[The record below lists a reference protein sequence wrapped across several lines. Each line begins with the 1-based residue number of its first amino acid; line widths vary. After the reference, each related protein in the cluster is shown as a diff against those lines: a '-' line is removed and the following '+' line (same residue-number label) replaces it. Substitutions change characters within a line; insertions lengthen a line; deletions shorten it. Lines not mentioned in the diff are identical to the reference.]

1 MVKTMGIN
9 ISIDSKVFNSI
20 YIKHQLKNNNRYQ
33 IYFGGSSSGK
43 SFSLA
48 QRTVLDVLSG
58 NRNYLIVR
66 NVQSTIKRSC
76 LNEITKAISNLRMS
90 EYFEVNK
97 TDMII
102 TCKLNKKQILFCGLD
117 DVEKIKS
124 ITPIDGV
131 ITDIWVEEAT
141 ETDYKAV
148 KQLDKRLRGRSKVT
162 KRLTLSFNP
171 ILKDHWLYS
180 SYFDIWEDDK
190 KYVEKNNVSIL
201 KTTYKDNKFLTKD
214 DIAALENETDKY
226 YYEVYTLGN
235 WGVLGAVIFRNW
247 KVQDFTD
254 IEGAFDK
261 YRHGVDWGFA
271 DDPFAYIKSHLDK
284 TRKKL
289 YICDE
294 IEAVGLLNDE
304 SAPKVKEKAG
314 ESRVTCDS
322 AEPKSIAE
330 YKKLRVNAK
339 AAKKGPGSIEYG
351 IKFLQGLEIIIH
363 PRCQNFKT
371 EISKYKY
378 KEDKN
383 GNVLPIPVDKDNH
396 LIDALRYSLEDDMT
410 NSKIGVGSKSKLG
423 IR

>member
-1 MVKTMGIN
+1 MAIN
-9 ISIDSKVFNSI
+9 IEIDSKVFNPI
-20 YIKHQLKNNNRYQ
+20 YYKHQFQNNNRYQ

-48 QRTVLDVLSG
+48 QRTVLDVLNG
-58 NRNYLIVR
+58 KRNYLIVR

-76 LNEITKAISNLRMS
+76 LNEITKAISAFKVN

-141 ETDYKAV
+141 ETEYKAV
-148 KQLDKRLRGRSKVT
+148 KQLDKRLRGRSEVT

-171 ILKDHWLYS
+171 ILKDHWLYTE
-180 SYFDIWEDDK
+180 YFDIWEDDK
-190 KYVEKNNVSIL
+190 QYVEKSNVSIL

-214 DIAALENETDKY
+214 DIEALENETDKY

-235 WGVLGAVIFRNW
+235 WGVLGAVIFKNW
-247 KVQDFTD
+247 KVLDFSD
-254 IEGAFDK
+254 IEKTFDNH
-261 YRHGVDWGFA
+261 RHGIDWGFA
-271 DDPFAYIKSHLDK
+271 DDPFAYIKSHYDK
-284 TRKKL
+284 TRKKI

-294 IEAVGLLNDE
+294 IEAVGLLNEE
-304 SAPKVKEKAG
+304 SAPMVKDKAG
-314 ESRVTCDS
+314 SSKVTCDN
-322 AEPKSIAE
+322 AEPKSVSD
-330 YKKLRVNAK
+330 YKRLRVNAK
-339 AAKKGPGSIEYG
+339 AAKKGPGSVEFG

-363 PRCQNFKT
+363 PRCQNFKN
-371 EISKYKY
+371 EVSKYKY

-396 LIDALRYSLEDDMT
+396 LIDALRYSLEDDMVKR
-410 NSKIGVGSKSKLG
+410 KIKVSDKSILG
-423 IR
+423 MR

>member
-1 MVKTMGIN
+1 MAIN
-9 ISIDSKVFNSI
+9 LDIDPKVFNPI
-20 YIKHQLKNNNRYQ
+20 YLKHQLKNNNRYQ

-48 QRTVLDVLSG
+48 QRTVLDVFNG
-58 NRNYLIVR
+58 KRNYLVVR

-76 LNEITKAISNLRMS
+76 LNEITKAISNFNLS
-90 EYFEVNK
+90 EYFDVNK

-102 TCKLNKKQILFCGLD
+102 TCNINQKQILFCGLD
-117 DVEKIKS
+117 DVEKVKS

-141 ETDYKAV
+141 ECEYKDI
-148 KQLDKRLRGRSKVT
+148 KQLDKRLRGRSDVV
-162 KRLTLSFNP
+162 KRLTMSFNP
-171 ILKDHWLYS
+171 ILKDHWLYTE
-180 SYFDIWEDDK
+180 YFDIWEDNK
-190 KYVEKNNVSIL
+190 QYIEKNNISIL
-201 KTTYKDNKFLTKD
+201 KTTYKDNKFLTTD

-235 WGVLGAVIFRNW
+235 WGVLGAVIFKNW
-247 KVQDFTD
+247 KVEDFTE
-254 IEGAFDK
+254 IENIFDN

-271 DDPFAYIKSHLDK
+271 EDPFAYIKSHYDK

-294 IEAVGLLNDE
+294 IEAVGLLNKD
-304 SAPKVKEKAG
+304 SAPLVRKKAG
-314 ESRVTCDS
+314 NSKVTCDS
-322 AEPKSIAE
+322 AEPKSISD
-330 YKKLRVNAK
+330 YKTLRINAK
-339 AAKKGPGSIEYG
+339 AAKKGPGSIEFG
-351 IKFLQGLEIIIH
+351 IKFLQGLEIIVH
-363 PRCQNFKT
+363 PRCKNFKN

-396 LIDALRYSLEDDMT
+396 LLDALRYSLEDDMT
-410 NSKIGVGSKSKLG
+410 QNKVKVSNKSKLG
-423 IR
+423 LR

>member
-1 MVKTMGIN
+1 MGIN
-9 ISIDSKVFNSI
+9 LNINSNIFNPI
-20 YIKHQLKNNNRYQ
+20 YLKYQLKNNNRYQ

-48 QRTVLDVLSG
+48 QRTVLDIING

-76 LNEITKAISNLRMS
+76 LNEITKAISNLKVS

-102 TCKLNKKQILFCGLD
+102 TCKINQKQILFCGLD

-141 ETDYKAV
+141 ECEYKAI

-171 ILKDHWLYS
+171 ILKDHWLYNE
-180 SYFDIWEDDK
+180 YFDIWEDDK
-190 KYVEKNNVSIL
+190 QYVEKNNVSIL
-201 KTTYKDNKFLTKD
+201 KTTYKDNKFLTED
-214 DIAALENETDKY
+214 DIAALENETDQY

-235 WGVLGAVIFRNW
+235 WGVLGAVIFKNW
-247 KVQDFTD
+247 KVQDFSD
-254 IEGAFDK
+254 IESTFDN

-271 DDPFAYIKSHLDK
+271 DDPFAYIKSHVDK
-284 TRKKL
+284 TRKIL

-294 IEAVGLLNDE
+294 IEAIGLLNEE

-314 ESRVTCDS
+314 NSRVTCDS
-322 AEPKSIAE
+322 AEPKSVAE

-351 IKFLQGLEIIIH
+351 IKFLQGLKIIIH
-363 PRCQNFKT
+363 PRCQNFKN

-383 GNVLPIPVDKDNH
+383 GNILPIPVDKDNH
-396 LIDALRYSLEDDMT
+396 LIDALRYSLEDDM
-410 NSKIGVGSKSKLG
+410 NVSSMSVLK
-423 IR
+423 

>member
-1 MVKTMGIN
+1 MGIN
-9 ISIDSKVFNSI
+9 LNINSKVFNPI
-20 YIKHQLKNNNRYQ
+20 YLKHQLKNNNRYQ

-48 QRTVLDVLSG
+48 QRTVLDVLNG
-58 NRNYLIVR
+58 ERNYLIVR
-66 NVQSTIKRSC
+66 NVQSTIKRSV
-76 LNEITKAISNLRMS
+76 LNEITKAISNLHMS

-141 ETDYKAV
+141 ETEYKSV

-180 SYFDIWEDDK
+180 EYFDIWEDNK
-190 KYVEKNNVSIL
+190 QYVEKNNVSIL

-214 DIAALENETDKY
+214 DIEALENETDKY

-235 WGVLGAVIFRNW
+235 WGVLGAVIFKNW
-247 KVQDFTD
+247 KVQDFND
-254 IEGAFDK
+254 IEETFDN

-271 DDPFAYIKSHLDK
+271 DDPFAYIKSHYDK
-284 TRKKL
+284 TRKRL

-294 IEAVGLLNDE
+294 IEAVGLLNEE
-304 SAPKVKEKAG
+304 SAPMVKEKAG
-314 ESRVTCDS
+314 SSKVTCDS
-322 AEPKSIAE
+322 SEPKSVSDF
-330 YKKLRVNAK
+330 KRLKVNAK
-339 AAKKGPGSIEYG
+339 AAKKGPGSIEFG
-351 IKFLQGLEIIIH
+351 IKFLQGLEIIIS
-363 PRCQNFKT
+363 PKCQNFKN

-383 GNVLPIPVDKDNH
+383 GIVLPIPIDKDNH
-396 LIDALRYSLEDDMT
+396 LLDALRYSLEDDME
-410 NSKIGVGSKSKLG
+410 NKKVKVHSKAKLG
-423 IR
+423 LR

>member
-1 MVKTMGIN
+1 MAIN
-9 ISIDSKVFNSI
+9 LNIDSKIFNPI
-20 YIKHQLKNNNRYQ
+20 YFKYQLKNNNRYQ
-33 IYFGGSSSGK
+33 IYYGGSSSGK

-48 QRTVLDVLSG
+48 QRTVLDVLNG

-66 NVQSTIKRSC
+66 NVQSTIKRSV
-76 LNEITKAISNLRMS
+76 LNEITKAISNLKMS
-90 EYFEVNK
+90 EYFDVNK

-102 TCKLNKKQILFCGLD
+102 TCNLNKKQILFCGLD

-171 ILKDHWLYS
+171 ILKDHWLYKE
-180 SYFDIWEDDK
+180 YFDIWEDDK
-190 KYVEKNNVSIL
+190 QYVEKDNVSIL

-214 DIAALENETDKY
+214 DIAALENETDPY

-235 WGVLGAVIFRNW
+235 WGVLGAVIFKNW
-247 KVQDFTD
+247 KVQDFSD
-254 IEGAFDK
+254 IEPTFNN

-294 IEAVGLLNDE
+294 IEAVGLLNEE
-304 SAPKVKEKAG
+304 SAPLVREKAKS
-314 ESRVTCDS
+314 SRVICDS
-322 AEPKSIAE
+322 AEPKSISD
-330 YKKLRVNAK
+330 YKRLRVNAR
-339 AAKKGPGSIEYG
+339 AAKKGPGSIEFG

-363 PRCQNFKT
+363 PRCQNFKN

-383 GNVLPIPVDKDNH
+383 GNILPIPVDKDNH

-410 NSKIGVGSKSKLG
+410 SRKIKVKSKAKLG

>member
-1 MVKTMGIN
+1 MVRTMGIN
-9 ISIDSKVFNSI
+9 LNINSKVFNPI
-20 YIKHQLKNNNRYQ
+20 YLKHQLKNNNRYQ

-48 QRTVLDVLSG
+48 QRTVLDVLNG
-58 NRNYLIVR
+58 ERNYLIVR
-66 NVQSTIKRSC
+66 NVQSTIKRSV
-76 LNEITKAISNLRMS
+76 LNEITKAISNLHMS

-141 ETDYKAV
+141 ETEYKSV

-180 SYFDIWEDDK
+180 EYFDIWEDNK
-190 KYVEKNNVSIL
+190 QYVEKNNVSIL

-214 DIAALENETDKY
+214 DIEALENETDKY

-235 WGVLGAVIFRNW
+235 WGVLGAVIFKNW
-247 KVQDFTD
+247 KVQDFND
-254 IEGAFDK
+254 IEETFDN

-271 DDPFAYIKSHLDK
+271 DDPFAYIKSHYDK
-284 TRKKL
+284 TRKRL

-294 IEAVGLLNDE
+294 IEAVGLLNEE
-304 SAPKVKEKAG
+304 SAPMVKEKAG
-314 ESRVTCDS
+314 SSKVTCDS
-322 AEPKSIAE
+322 SEPKSVSDF
-330 YKKLRVNAK
+330 KRLKVNAK
-339 AAKKGPGSIEYG
+339 AAKKGPGSIEFG
-351 IKFLQGLEIIIH
+351 IKFLQGLEIIIS
-363 PRCQNFKT
+363 PKCQNFKN

-383 GNVLPIPVDKDNH
+383 GIVLPIPIDKDNH
-396 LIDALRYSLEDDMT
+396 LLDALRYSLEDDME
-410 NSKIGVGSKSKLG
+410 NKKVKVHSKAKLG
-423 IR
+423 LR

>member
-1 MVKTMGIN
+1 MAIN
-9 ISIDSKVFNSI
+9 IEIDSKVFNPI
-20 YIKHQLKNNNRYQ
+20 YYKRQFKNNNRYQ

-48 QRTVLDVLSG
+48 QRTVLDVLNG
-58 NRNYLIVR
+58 KRNYLIVR

-76 LNEITKAISNLRMS
+76 LNEITKAISAFKVN

-141 ETDYKAV
+141 ETEYKAV
-148 KQLDKRLRGRSKVT
+148 KQLDKRLRGRSEVT

-171 ILKDHWLYS
+171 ILKDHWLYTE
-180 SYFDIWEDDK
+180 YFDIWEDNK
-190 KYVEKNNVSIL
+190 QYVEKNNVSIL

-214 DIAALENETDKY
+214 DIEALENETDKY

-235 WGVLGAVIFRNW
+235 WGVLGAVIFKNW
-247 KVQDFTD
+247 KVLDFSD
-254 IEGAFDK
+254 IEKTFDNH
-261 YRHGVDWGFA
+261 RHGIDWGFA
-271 DDPFAYIKSHLDK
+271 DDPFAYIKSHYDK
-284 TRKKL
+284 TRKKI

-294 IEAVGLLNDE
+294 IEAVGLLNEE
-304 SAPKVKEKAG
+304 SAPMVKDKAG
-314 ESRVTCDS
+314 SSKVTCDN
-322 AEPKSIAE
+322 AEPKSVSD
-330 YKKLRVNAK
+330 YKRLRVNAK
-339 AAKKGPGSIEYG
+339 AAKKGPGSIEFG

-363 PRCQNFKT
+363 PRCQNFKN
-371 EISKYKY
+371 EVSKYKY

-396 LIDALRYSLEDDMT
+396 LIDALRYSLEDDMVQ
-410 NSKIGVGSKSKLG
+410 NKVKIGNKAKLG
-423 IR
+423 LR